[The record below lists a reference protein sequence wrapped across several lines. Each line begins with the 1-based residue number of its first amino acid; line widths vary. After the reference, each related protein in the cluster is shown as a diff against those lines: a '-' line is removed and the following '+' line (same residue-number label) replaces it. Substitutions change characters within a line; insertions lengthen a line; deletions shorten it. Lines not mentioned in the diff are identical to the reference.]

1 VDLDF
6 GKRGDPDDHYH
17 KQDIRRH
24 VEDSKRHAKSPI
36 HNMEPSRTQRRE
48 EMELGIN
55 LVWTLQ
61 GTGGRG
67 IRGTL
72 QRVWM
77 TPLD

>member
-1 VDLDF
+1 MDLDL
-6 GKRGDPDDHYH
+6 GNVV
-17 KQDIRRH
+17 IRMITTTSKTL
-24 VEDSKRHAKSPI
+24 EDMLKTVKDLHPI